1 MEQREPF
8 YLQTADLVIMS
19 DRRNA
24 QAVAREI
31 QASLESSK

>member
-8 YLQTADLVIMS
+8 YLQTADLVIVS

-24 QAVAREI
+24 LSVAREI
-31 QASLESSK
+31 QAKLESVK